1 MYDTYTSVWN
11 TSDMSGNGSSYLK
24 CAGLDLEDSF
34 FHVPMDLH
42 GKKNYMNGKFYFSVF
57 KNSPRILT
65 FIIKLVLCFLCVRR
79 ISLTAY
85 MTNFTSQVRCV
96 CGCSINWVKTFLDTT
111 WTLIHLGFLLNT
123 NTNTITLPEDKT
135 SQVEIWVKKLL
146 HQGSPLRMS
155 SVLCGHTH

>member
-1 MYDTYTSVWN
+1 MNLFFQIICLV
-11 TSDMSGNGSSYLK
+11 
-24 CAGLDLEDSF
+24 SF
-34 FHVPMDLH
+34 GRLRTAFSL
-42 GKKNYMNGKFYFSVF
+42 YFSVF

-65 FIIKLVLCFLCVRR
+65 FIIKLVLCFLCVRH
-79 ISLTAY
+79 ISLKAY
-85 MTNFTSQVRCV
+85 MTNYTNQVRCV

-155 SVLCGHTH
+155 FSALCAYSLAQFLLLGRPQPTTGLSKEHSFSL